1 MTRLHITARDV
12 SVNVGAETIECA
24 AVVDGARVRMRY
36 IGYTARQA
44 VRAFVRAVN
53 AGEVMP

>member
-24 AVVDGARVRMRY
+24 AMRDGQRVRMRY
-36 IGYTARQA
+36 SGYTRRDALRE
-44 VRAFVRAVN
+44 FVRAVN
-53 AGEVMP
+53 AGEVTL